1 MKILLLTEI
10 YPSPTH
16 GTKNETVICH
26 YFAKEWTKLGHEV
39 KAVRFNPLLPW
50 YYVLFGRF
58 LHLFYKKKNWSV
70 TFLNT
75 YRKTESYQ
83 YEGIQVV
90 YVPMFRKR
98 RGQILSDKEYDRA
111 FHIANDHLMGFKPD
125 IVVGHW
131 GSMAPFLIK
140 YKEMFP
146 AAKTG
151 IVLHEKVVGPNY
163 LNYINR
169 IDAWGFRNKAI
180 KESFEEYHRLEYKGF
195 LCNSG
200 IPKDYVALT
209 PKSFFNG
216 VKRFVF
222 AGKLMELKRVEN
234 SIMALNSVWGAE
246 NFHFDIV
253 GDGGCMESLKSLVGK
268 LGIDEKVS
276 FYGWLAREKAQEI
289 IAASDCF
296 IMVSDH
302 EAFGLA
308 YLEAM
313 AKGCITIGTI
323 GQGADGIIENGVNG
337 FLCSPKNLD
346 ALISLLKNIR
356 DMKEGELNVISERA
370 IQTAAELTDEKV
382 AQSYLSAIID
392 NIS

>member
-83 YEGIQVV
+83 YEGIRVV

-151 IVLHEKVVGPNY
+151 IVLHEKVVGSKYINY
-163 LNYINR
+163 LNK

-180 KESFEEYHRLEYKGF
+180 KESFEEYHGHEYNGF
-195 LCNSG
+195 ICNSG
-200 IPKDYVALT
+200 VPNDYIAFS
-209 PKSFFNG
+209 PKSFYKG
-216 VKRFVF
+216 VRRFVF
-222 AGKLMELKRVEN
+222 VGKLMELKRVEN
-234 SIMALNSVWGAE
+234 SILALNSVFGAD

-253 GDGGCMESLKSLVGK
+253 GDGGCLESLKALVEKMEIG
-268 LGIDEKVS
+268 EKVT
-276 FYGWLAREKAQEI
+276 FHGWLAREKAQEI
-289 IAASDCF
+289 IEASDCF

-302 EAFGLA
+302 EAFGLV

-313 AKGCITIGTI
+313 AKGCLAIGTV
-323 GQGADGIIENGVNG
+323 GQGADGIIENGING
-337 FLCSPKNLD
+337 FLCPPKDLD

-356 DMKEGELNVISERA
+356 EMKEKELNAISERA
-370 IQTAAELTDEKV
+370 ILTAAEMTDEKV
-382 AQSYLSAIID
+382 AQSYINAIIC
-392 NIS
+392 NKS